1 VRAHFWGRGCPD
13 TGSIQYSV
21 SILLFVPAVVPSVVS
36 RMFSRIGYGW
46 VIVAAM
52 LIVQTVASGM
62 GFYNMSVYMAEL
74 AELMQR
80 PLSALSFAVSIFFIA
95 GGVFGLFVAELI
107 NRFQIRWIM
116 VVASAICALAL
127 TAMSQAREIWQV
139 YALFLIYGI
148 GNTGVSLVIVTTL
161 ITRWFPGPNRSIA
174 LSIASTG
181 LSLGG
186 VTLTPLT
193 AHLFNTVGVYE
204 SFPTLGIIFFVV
216 IVPVAIFL
224 VRLPKESDK
233 GFGGA
238 PPTSNFGYRD
248 AVTSRFFLYHSVG
261 YALCMLAQVGGIA
274 HLYGRVDFLS
284 DYETASR
291 AVQALSL
298 ASIAFRFVGGV
309 IATRI
314 SIRVFTLTML
324 VVQGVGLACLGM
336 IDEGSQGIYAAL
348 LFGASM
354 GNLLMLQPLWLAEV
368 YTGPVYPRV
377 YALASAISVVGVAMG
392 PFLLGLIVDDMGYD
406 AGYFMAAA
414 VSVAA
419 WILIAMA
426 GAGPAASSEELAATG
441 PVEK

>member
-1 VRAHFWGRGCPD
+1 
-13 TGSIQYSV
+13 
-21 SILLFVPAVVPSVVS
+21 
-36 RMFSRIGYGW
+36 MFSRIGYGW

-52 LIVQTVASGM
+52 LVVQTVASGM

-80 PLSALSFAVSIFFIA
+80 PLSALSFAVSIFFVA

-204 SFPTLGIIFFVV
+204 SFPTLGILFFVV

-274 HLYGRVDFLS
+274 
-284 DYETASR
+284 
-291 AVQALSL
+291 
-298 ASIAFRFVGGV
+298 
-309 IATRI
+309 
-314 SIRVFTLTML
+314 
-324 VVQGVGLACLGM
+324 
-336 IDEGSQGIYAAL
+336 
-348 LFGASM
+348 
-354 GNLLMLQPLWLAEV
+354 
-368 YTGPVYPRV
+368 PR
-377 YALASAISVVGVAMG
+377 
-392 PFLLGLIVDDMGYD
+392 P
-406 AGYFMAAA
+406 
-414 VSVAA
+414 
-419 WILIAMA
+419 
-426 GAGPAASSEELAATG
+426 
-441 PVEK
+441 